1 MADCRDCK
9 FSTNREGGTLNCQRY
24 PALQKVGR
32 TYWCGEFVEEMIV
45 PKIATQDIP
54 AMTLKGKKNEK

>member
-1 MADCRDCK
+1 V
-9 FSTNREGGTLNCQRY
+9 
-24 PALQKVGR
+24 KVGR

-45 PKIATQDIP
+45 PKIATQEIP

>member
-9 FSTNREGGTLNCQRY
+9 YSHNREGATLDCQRY
-24 PALQKVGR
+24 PRSIKVGR

-45 PKIATQDIP
+45 PKIATQEIP